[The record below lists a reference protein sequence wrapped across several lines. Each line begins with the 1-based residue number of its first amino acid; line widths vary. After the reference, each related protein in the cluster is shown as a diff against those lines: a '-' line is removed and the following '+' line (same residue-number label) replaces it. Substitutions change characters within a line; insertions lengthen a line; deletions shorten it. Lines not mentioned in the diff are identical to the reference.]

1 MRRFPKLRV
10 ILVVLVIIVG
20 GTVAANS
27 FSSRTSGQR
36 MVIAEFADVSPIE
49 PGEQVKIHGVTV
61 GKLGKP
67 MIDPE
72 RKVSL
77 VPMELDPSALPL
89 HTDSSVQVAPISLL
103 GERYLKLDP
112 GKPTSPT
119 MPFGQHIPA
128 NRTGQSVDLQDV
140 VNSLDDPTSGS
151 LASMLITLGR
161 GTDHNG
167 LNVQKTLQAV
177 GPAMTDTDSLARVLQ
192 QQNKLLGRVIDNVE
206 PVTSSLAA
214 DRGKRMDGLVNNAK
228 TLLDTTHERDHQLQ
242 ETIRELPS
250 TLNQAQQTLD
260 TLNNTSQTTTATL
273 GNLRPTTDNLSQIST
288 ELDHFTQTA
297 NPALASANP
306 VLDRANDLLDQAR
319 PVAQQLHAAAPNVSG
334 TAHGARPIVTDLN
347 NNLGNVLDFVRYWAL
362 ATNGR
367 DGLSHYFRAHFV
379 ASDQTASG
387 LLPGGG
393 PNGAGDPG
401 TQPQPR
407 PRLDQPSPPLPDPGA
422 SAGKGGPLGGLIPGP
437 PQQPGSGGMPGGLLQ
452 NQPSPSGSAT
462 GLNQS
467 QEQGALGFL
476 LGGH

>member
-1 MRRFPKLRV
+1 MRRLPKLQV
-10 ILVVLVIIVG
+10 ILVVLVIAVG
-20 GTVAANS
+20 GTVAASSFNS
-27 FSSRTSGQR
+27 GATGPRV
-36 MVIAEFADVSPIE
+36 VIAEFSDVSPIE
-49 PGEQVKIHGVTV
+49 SGEQVKVHGVTV
-61 GKLGKP
+61 GKLGTP
-67 MIDPE
+67 MLDPD

-77 VPMELDPSALPL
+77 VPIELDPSVFPL

-119 MPFGQHIPA
+119 MPAKQHITA
-128 NRTGQSVDLQDV
+128 DRTGRSVELQDV

-151 LASMLITLGR
+151 LASMLMTLGR
-161 GTDHNG
+161 GTDQNG
-167 LNVQKTLQAV
+167 LNFQKTLQAL
-177 GPAMTDTDSLARVLQ
+177 GPAMTDTDSLAGVLQ

-214 DRGKRMDGLVNNAK
+214 ERGNRLDSVVNNAK
-228 TLLDTTHERDHQLQ
+228 TLLDTTHERDRQLQ
-242 ETIRELPS
+242 NTISELPS
-250 TLNQAQQTLD
+250 TLNQAQQTLN
-260 TLNNTSQTTTATL
+260 TLNKTSQTTTSTL
-273 GNLRPTTDNLSQIST
+273 SNLRPTTDNLSDIST
-288 ELDHFTQTA
+288 ELGRFTQTA
-297 NPALASANP
+297 DPALASANP
-306 VLDRANDLLDQAR
+306 VLDRANELLDQAR
-319 PVAQQLHAAAPNVSG
+319 PVAQQLRAASPNVSA

-401 TQPQPR
+401 TESQPR
-407 PRLDQPSPPLPDPGA
+407 PRLDQPAPPLPDPGA
-422 SAGKGGPLGGLIPGP
+422 SAGKGGALRDLLQGAP
-437 PQQPGSGGMPGGLLQ
+437 PKPGSGGMPEGLLQ
-452 NQPSPSGSAT
+452 NQPSPDGSAT